1 LYAGAEHPGRAISAD
16 MPRVPFSI
24 PVTPIGWNADP
35 IGELACAHAEGVQLV
50 AQGIPLGCTGGRQ
63 RRCWPHGLI
72 QGLRAGMAGAAQLF
86 AIGQLSW
93 GYLVSDPIT
102 VTISHQLGRDEAK
115 RRLENGL
122 GYIRD
127 QLIAFVSPAEYG
139 WTGYR
144 LDFSIAAM
152 RQSII
157 GSIHV
162 EDHVVRVELGLPFLL
177 KILSESIIG
186 RVHSEGV
193 LLLNKPS
200 G

>member
-1 LYAGAEHPGRAISAD
+1 
-16 MPRVPFSI
+16 VP
-24 PVTPIGWNADP
+24 DP
-35 IGELACAHAEGVQLV
+35 IIA
-50 AQGIPLGCTGGRQ
+50 
-63 RRCWPHGLI
+63 
-72 QGLRAGMAGAAQLF
+72 
-86 AIGQLSW
+86 
-93 GYLVSDPIT
+93 
-102 VTISHQLGRDEAK
+102 TISHQLGRDEAK

-122 GYIRD
+122 GYIRG
-127 QLIAFVSPAEYG
+127 QLIAFVSSAEYG

-157 GSIHV
+157 GRIHV

-177 KILSESIIG
+177 KILSEKIIG